1 MSNSKAIAVVLG
13 SSFSEGFAEAA
24 RLVEEIVVTPHGAVT
39 LHRMASAPGDRT
51 AWCLFRHGLP
61 HRLLPQ
67 QIGWR
72 ANAAALR
79 EVGVASLLVTSS
91 VGVLDAGIPLF
102 EPLLVSDLL
111 MLENRLPDGR
121 LCTMFES
128 ISPSQGHLVLDEGLF
143 SVALGDQ
150 MRRLAEES
158 GTPIRGDVVFGYAA
172 GPRTKT
178 RVENAAWARL
188 GAQVNS
194 MTLGPEV
201 VLANELG
208 IPCAGLVVG
217 HKYSLPVT
225 EKNLDDA
232 SIAASLVRAREN
244 LEHLVLAFLRDGV
257 PVPFRNSLF
266 RFAR

>member
-1 MSNSKAIAVVLG
+1 MSEAKGIAVVLG
-13 SSFSEGFAEAA
+13 SSFSEGFASAA
-24 RLVEEIVVTPHGAVT
+24 GLVEERVSTSSGAVR
-39 LHRMASAPGDRT
+39 LHRLASAERPT
-51 AWCLFRHGLP
+51 WCLFRHGLP
-61 HRLLPQ
+61 HLLLPQ
-67 QIGWR
+67 QIDWR

-91 VGVLDAGIPLF
+91 VGVLDASIPLF

-111 MLENRLPDGR
+111 MLDNRLPDGS
-121 LCTMFES
+121 LCTMFERTTAT
-128 ISPSQGHLVLDEGLF
+128 QGHLVLDEGLF
-143 SVALGDQ
+143 SVELGAQ
-150 MRRLAEES
+150 VRRLAEAA
-158 GTPIRGDVVFGYAA
+158 GAPVRGEVVFGYAP

-178 RVENAAWARL
+178 RAENAAWARL

-217 HKYSLPVT
+217 HKYSLPVPGT
-225 EKNLDDA
+225 GLDDD
-232 SIAASLVRAREN
+232 SVAASLVRAREN
-244 LEHLVLAFLRDGV
+244 LERLVLAFLRGGS

-266 RFAR
+266 RFGR

>member
-1 MSNSKAIAVVLG
+1 MSGEAKGIAVVVG

-24 RLVEEIVVTPHGAVT
+24 GLVEERVSTASGAVL
-39 LHRMASAPGDRT
+39 LHRLASAAAP

-67 QIGWR
+67 HIRWR

-79 EVGVASLLVTSS
+79 EVGVGSLLVTSS
-91 VGVLDAGIPLF
+91 VGVLDAALPLY
-102 EPLLVSDLL
+102 EPMLVGDLL
-111 MLENRLPDGR
+111 MLENRLPDGT
-121 LCTMFES
+121 LCTMFEKPS
-128 ISPSQGHLVLDEGLF
+128 VSQGHLVLDGGLF
-143 SVALGDQ
+143 SGELSAQV
-150 MRRLAEES
+150 RRLAEAA
-158 GTPIRGDVVFGYAA
+158 GAPVRADVVFGYAP

-178 RVENAAWARL
+178 RAENAAWARL

-208 IPCAGLVVG
+208 ISCAGLVVG
-217 HKYSLPVT
+217 HKYSLPV
-225 EKNLDDA
+225 A
-232 SIAASLVRAREN
+232 SGGGLEDGSVAASLARAREG
-244 LEHLVLAFLRDGV
+244 LERLVLAFLRGGL

-266 RFAR
+266 RFGR